1 MAVTQA
7 DPPWPM
13 SRVGNSRISEAP
25 VGAYSRPGIRRI
37 RYRRIMSRGK
47 SSRTLPGTA
56 VRDRPVPAAVET
68 STGALPPTLAAGL
81 VFVASGAVLVL
92 EILSVRLL
100 APYVGLTLETTTS
113 IIGAVLAGIATGA
126 ALGGRVADKVDPRRL
141 VVVLL
146 IGGGLLVLLTVPI
159 VRALGPSAS
168 EGGDLAAV
176 GVTFAALVPLAAVL
190 SAVTPTV
197 ARLQLRD
204 LSASGTVVGR
214 LSGWATAGALVGT
227 FGTGFVLVPL
237 LPVSTSVL
245 TIGILLVIF
254 GLLLGF
260 YTHVF
265 KLAMIVGAALL
276 ALVFAS
282 VALAQ
287 HAPCEAETD
296 YYCIQTE
303 PDPEN
308 PQAEMLILDGG
319 YNSDIDV
326 SNPSYLGFPY
336 EQWIA
341 EAVRG
346 IGAPHEPLRAVFV
359 GGGAFTLAR
368 WLQAVRPGS
377 SSNVLEVDGGLVE
390 FDRQHLG
397 LHTSPKLRATIG
409 DARMTMQRE
418 PPNSADLVVGDA
430 FSSRTVPWQLMTSEW
445 LHEVKRVLKPD
456 GVYALNM
463 IDFPPLALLRAEA
476 ATLLTSF
483 TNVAVIGN
491 VGANRRP
498 TGGNEVL
505 LASSGPLP
513 LPHGAAA
520 AGAGRLERAAI
531 ARLAHG
537 AIVLRDDY
545 APVDQLDT
553 RPES

>member
-1 MAVTQA
+1 L
-7 DPPWPM
+7 
-13 SRVGNSRISEAP
+13 
-25 VGAYSRPGIRRI
+25 SRP
-37 RYRRIMSRGK
+37 
-47 SSRTLPGTA
+47 A
-56 VRDRPVPAAVET
+56 VKERPPASAVET
-68 STGALPPTLAAGL
+68 STGALSPALAAGL

-113 IIGAVLAGIATGA
+113 IIGAVLAGIAAGA
-126 ALGGRVADKVDPRRL
+126 ALGGHAADRLDPRRL
-141 VVVLL
+141 VVMLL

-237 LPVSTSVL
+237 LPVSTSVF

-254 GLLLGF
+254 GLLLGV
-260 YTHVF
+260 YTRVF
-265 KLAMIVGAALL
+265 KLAMIAGTTLVAL
-276 ALVFAS
+276 AFAS

-287 HAPCEAETD
+287 HSPCEKETA

-308 PQAEMLILDGG
+308 PHAEMLILDRGL
-319 YNSDIDV
+319 NSDIDP
-326 SNPSYLGFPY
+326 SEPSYLGFGY
-336 EQWIA
+336 EHWIA
-341 EAVRG
+341 EAVRPL
-346 IGAPHEPLRAVFV
+346 ASPRAPLRAVFV

-390 FDRQHLG
+390 FDREHLG
-397 LHTSPKLRATIG
+397 LRTSPDLRATVG
-409 DARMTMQRE
+409 DARLTMQRE
-418 PPNSADLVVGDA
+418 PSDSADLIVGDA
-430 FSSRTVPWQLMTSEW
+430 FSSRTVPWQLMTTEW
-445 LHEVKRVLKPD
+445 MSQLKRVLKP
-456 GVYALNM
+456 GGLYALNM
-463 IDFPPLALLRAEA
+463 IDYPPLNLLKAEA
-476 ATLLTSF
+476 ATLLVGFSKVRL
-483 TNVAVIGN
+483 VAVPGTD
-491 VGANRRP
+491 GTP
-498 TGGNEVL
+498 GGGNEVL
-505 LASSGPLP
+505 LASNGDLP
-513 LPHGAAA
+513 PAPDSPSDGASVYERNAVVRLVN
-520 AGAGRLERAAI
+520 GAQP
-531 ARLAHG
+531 
-537 AIVLRDDY
+537 LRDDY
-545 APVDQLDT
+545 APVDQLET
-553 RPES
+553 RPE